1 MKKFL
6 ENVLRFPTFVISSIA
21 GLFLLLISPLVAK
34 AYNNQAF
41 FIGIL
46 VVFIATLVLL
56 INKMLGL

>member
-6 ENVLRFPTFVISSIA
+6 ENVIRFPTFVISSIA

-41 FIGIL
+41 FIGVL
-46 VVFIATLVLL
+46 VALIVTTVLL
-56 INKMLGL
+56 LNKMLGL

>member
-6 ENVLRFPTFVISSIA
+6 ENVVRFPTFVISSIA

-41 FIGIL
+41 FI
-46 VVFIATLVLL
+46 VVFIALIATIVLL
-56 INKMLGL
+56 LNKMLGL